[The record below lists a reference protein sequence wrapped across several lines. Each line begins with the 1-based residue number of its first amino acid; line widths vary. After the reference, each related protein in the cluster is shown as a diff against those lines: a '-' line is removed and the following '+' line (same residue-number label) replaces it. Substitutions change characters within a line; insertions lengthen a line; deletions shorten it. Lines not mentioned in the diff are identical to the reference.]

1 MPLVLTATENYI
13 TTVTINRPEAL
24 NAMNLSLVQA
34 LQETMDA
41 LIGDDQ
47 VGVIIL
53 TGSGDRAF
61 VAGADIKA
69 MQTMDKEAAYQF
81 GKKGQRLMNTIAEA
95 PKPVIAAVNG
105 FALGGG
111 CELSLA
117 CHLRVASTTA
127 RFAQP
132 EVHLG
137 IIPGWG
143 GTQRLRHLVGLGPAY
158 ELILS
163 GRMIDAD
170 EAHRIGLVN
179 AVVPPEELLPAAEKL
194 AASILANGPQAVAR
208 AMYCIRAG
216 MNESLDRGL
225 QLELKAFS
233 ELFETP
239 ETQEGLAAFVE
250 KRKPRFR

>member
-1 MPLVLTATENYI
+1 MAERGKEVLDKLSNLDLV
-13 TTVTINRPEAL
+13 TV
-24 NAMNLSLVQA
+24 
-34 LQETMDA
+34 A
-41 LIGDDQ
+41 LIN
-47 VGVIIL
+47 
-53 TGSGDRAF
+53 
-61 VAGADIKA
+61 GAC
-69 MQTMDKEAAYQF
+69 
-81 GKKGQRLMNTIAEA
+81 
-95 PKPVIAAVNG
+95 
-105 FALGGG
+105 LGGG
-111 CELSLA
+111 LELALS
-117 CHLRVASTTA
+117 CKYRVASFSSTLKIGL
-127 RFAQP
+127 P
-132 EVHLG
+132 EVRLG